1 MSCVFTGP
9 LDPGNIVGRNP
20 RVVDVHARCLVL
32 VFQVRDYFLISGH
45 ETFSLQSSRDEVG
58 NVQTALQL
66 HSELDREQAAAYTVR
81 LFVCTRVSPM
91 NLFVCVY
98 AQ

>member
-1 MSCVFTGP
+1 M
-9 LDPGNIVGRNP
+9 
-20 RVVDVHARCLVL
+20 
-32 VFQVRDYFLISGH
+32 RDYFLITGH

-81 LFVCTRVSPM
+81 LCVCTRVRPM
-91 NLFVCVY
+91 NMCVVWEVY
-98 AQ
+98 GGSSHGIPLTRVGCFYSVSCT